1 MKPKFVAVGLIALS
15 MLTACQQ
22 SKEENK
28 KNEPTEE
35 LVATSFVLVG
45 KKAKLVYPDFEA
57 EMEYLSEDQLHWK
70 TVSETGEISEGVEKA
85 SYKQLNASQFFVSWI
100 EQDGISVSQI
110 IDMKEGKVFVFLT
123 YADENSPRGKRAAQ
137 FIEGTWKAL

>member
-1 MKPKFVAVGLIALS
+1 MLTGLLALL
-15 MLTACQQ
+15 MLTACQ
-22 SKEENK
+22 SNKEEDK
-28 KNEPTEE
+28 QSEVSTEKPTE
-35 LVATSFVLVG
+35 ATFVLIG

-70 TVSETGEISEGVEKA
+70 TVSATGEISEGIEKA
-85 SYKQLNASQFFVSWI
+85 SYKQLNASQFFISWI
-100 EQDGISVSQI
+100 EQDGLSVSQI

-137 FIEGTWKAL
+137 FMEGTWKAL